1 MALMHPMYNH
11 LGRSPKRKRKK
22 TASMIVAEKQHNA
35 WLKSMGLDK
44 KPKRVNRTMISVNYH
59 TELPVEEKKTF
70 IQPDWSPCVKKPERK
85 TEKTYTV
92 AIAYNKGAYQV
103 ISPKTSKISVEV
115 DKPFGGMYNIIFNK
129 HERW

>member
-11 LGRSPKRKRKK
+11 IGRSKKRKRKK
-22 TASMIVAEKQHNA
+22 TASMIVAEKSHQK
-35 WLKSMGLDK
+35 WLASMGLDK

-59 TELPVEEKKTF
+59 TEKPIEEKKTF
-70 IQPDWSPCVKKPERK
+70 TQPDWSPCVKKPERK

-103 ISPKTSKISVEV
+103 ISPKDIKDIGRS
-115 DKPFGGMYNIIFNK
+115 
-129 HERW
+129 

>member
-11 LGRSPKRKRKK
+11 LGRSPKKKKRK

-35 WLKSMGLDK
+35 WFKSMGLDK
-44 KPKRVNRTMISVNYH
+44 KSKRVNRTMISVNYH

-70 IQPDWSPCVKKPERK
+70 SQPDWSPCVKKPERK

-103 ISPKTSKISVEV
+103 ISPKDIKDIGRS
-115 DKPFGGMYNIIFNK
+115 
-129 HERW
+129 

>member
-11 LGRSPKRKRKK
+11 IGRSKK
-22 TASMIVAEKQHNA
+22 KKKKKSQSLLVAEKSHQK
-35 WLKSMGLDK
+35 WLSSMGLDK
-44 KPKRVNRTMISVNYH
+44 KLKRVNRTMLSVNYH
-59 TELPVEEKKTF
+59 TEKPIEEKKTF

-103 ISPKTSKISVEV
+103 ISPKDIKDIGRS
-115 DKPFGGMYNIIFNK
+115 
-129 HERW
+129 

>member
-11 LGRSPKRKRKK
+11 VGRSKKRKK
-22 TASMIVAEKQHNA
+22 KKSQSLLVAEKQHNA

-70 IQPDWSPCVKKPERK
+70 SQPDWSPCVKKPERK

-103 ISPKTSKISVEV
+103 ISPKDIKDIGRS
-115 DKPFGGMYNIIFNK
+115 
-129 HERW
+129 

>member
-11 LGRSPKRKRKK
+11 IGRSKKKKKKK
-22 TASMIVAEKQHNA
+22 TASMIVAEKSHKK
-35 WLKSMGLDK
+35 WLASMGLDK

-59 TELPVEEKKTF
+59 TESPVEEKKTF
-70 IQPDWSPCVKKPERK
+70 VQPDWSPCVKKPERK

-103 ISPKTSKISVEV
+103 ISPKDIKDIGRS
-115 DKPFGGMYNIIFNK
+115 
-129 HERW
+129 

>member
-11 LGRSPKRKRKK
+11 LGRSPKKKKKK
-22 TASMIVAEKQHNA
+22 TASLLVAEKQHNA

-44 KPKRVNRTMISVNYH
+44 RTKKKPQTMITVNYH
-59 TELPVEEKKTF
+59 TEQPIEKKETF

-103 ISPKTSKISVEV
+103 ISPKDIKDIGRS
-115 DKPFGGMYNIIFNK
+115 
-129 HERW
+129 

>member
-11 LGRSPKRKRKK
+11 VGRSKKRKRKK

-59 TELPVEEKKTF
+59 TESPVEE
-70 IQPDWSPCVKKPERK
+70 RK
-85 TEKTYTV
+85 RNHNHYLLQKSHTRSGWYLWV
-92 AIAYNKGAYQV
+92 
-103 ISPKTSKISVEV
+103 
-115 DKPFGGMYNIIFNK
+115 
-129 HERW
+129 

>member
-11 LGRSPKRKRKK
+11 IGRSKKKKKKK

-59 TELPVEEKKTF
+59 TELPIEERKTF

-103 ISPKTSKISVEV
+103 ISPKDIKDIGRS
-115 DKPFGGMYNIIFNK
+115 
-129 HERW
+129 